1 MTVVPDTDG
10 PSEPRETLKR
20 TTRSN
25 SGAGRQL
32 PEAYVLELRRLV
44 REDAYSAAHVVDE
57 IARRLLRSG
66 DL

>member
-1 MTVVPDTDG
+1 MTAAPDADG
-10 PSEPRETLKR
+10 PSEPREKLKR

-25 SGAGRQL
+25 SAASRQL
-32 PEAYVLELRRLV
+32 SEAHVLELRRLV
-44 REDAYSAAHVVDE
+44 REDAYGAAHVVDE